1 MFVAVELHFRHYD
14 AEELKAGM
22 LFMNHLYPG
31 SEEREHIE
39 IFELT
44 KESIHEQVTPEI
56 MYMENGFPVY
66 PYLLDSDGRVVATPE
81 EIGMFLIIN
90 EYEDEEAYV
99 DFGVTEMNFIM
110 REFDGLLE
118 VFVDEDEYEQGYII
132 PVLDDGQV
140 IMKFL
145 EDNLEDELYLE
156 EE

>member
-39 IFELT
+39 VFELT

-66 PYLLDSDGRVVATPE
+66 PYLLDLDGKVVSTHE
-81 EIGMFLIIN
+81 EIGLFDPGDVSVNLI
-90 EYEDEEAYV
+90 

-118 VFVDEDEYEQGYII
+118 VFVDEDEYEKGLTV
-132 PVLDDGQV
+132 PVLDDGKV

-145 EDNLEDELYLE
+145 DDNDDELYLE

>member
-39 IFELT
+39 VFELT

-66 PYLLDSDGRVVATPE
+66 PYLLDLDGKVVSTAE
-81 EIGMFLIIN
+81 EIGLFDPGDVSVNLI
-90 EYEDEEAYV
+90 

-118 VFVDEDEYEQGYII
+118 VFVDEDEYEKGLTV
-132 PVLDDGQV
+132 PVLDDGKV

-145 EDNLEDELYLE
+145 DDNDDELYLE